1 MAKINVL
8 SKHIAE
14 LIAAGEVVERPASVV
29 KELMENSIDAGAT
42 AITLEIK
49 NGGVTYIRITDNGCG
64 IEREDVPKAFL
75 SHATSKISD
84 ESDLNSIFTLG
95 FRGEALASIA
105 AVSRTEILTKSENEE
120 SGTAYAVSGGVQTKY
135 VPAGCPNGTTII
147 VRDLF
152 YNTPARM
159 KFLKRDVSEANAVA
173 DVVDKIALS
182 HPEISI
188 RFIREGK
195 QALIT
200 PGDSRLKSAI
210 YSVFGRVFA
219 DSLVEVNYELD
230 GVRVEG
236 YTCKPHAA
244 RPSRSMQ
251 FFYLNKRFIKSRS
264 CMASMEN
271 AYKNSIMVGK
281 FPSCV
286 LNITIPP
293 QTVDVNVHPAKTEVR
308 FSDERRVSSAV
319 YYAVKSAIE
328 QLDTAPSIDLSKLNK
343 LTEKARPETVQLTMA
358 EIEAKSAVKQ
368 AEVSAKP
375 KAKPEEFWNSMTSKQ
390 FQSAVSAPSK
400 GNIYAQTSDEPD
412 LLSSFRKKQTENRE
426 KPVVQPSAV
435 LNEADSFSSTRE
447 KNTKTEDTAVK
458 ATNAETAKPVER
470 AAPVS
475 AEKTAIAVTA
485 VRESVPAQ
493 SLPLSRKVEIKE
505 ERSNEAPPKPLRLLG
520 EAFKT
525 YIICEYDNK
534 VCLIDKH
541 AAHERII
548 YNKMKKNAEDNVSS
562 QVLLTPVTVTL
573 SKSEYDIVLSNRLVF
588 RKAGYL
594 VEDFGDG
601 VVIVRECPMLISG
614 DDIEDTV
621 IEIASYLSENRLNT
635 EPEKIDRIYHTA
647 ACKAAIKAGYKNSTA
662 EMKVLAEQVLY
673 DDEVR
678 YCPHGRP
685 VLIELSKYELEKQ
698 FGRIQ

>member
-8 SKHIAE
+8 SKRIAE

-42 AITLEIK
+42 SVTVEIR

-64 IEREDVPKAFL
+64 IEHEDVPKAFI
-75 SHATSKISD
+75 SHATSKIAD
-84 ESDLNSIFTLG
+84 ENDLNSIFTLG
-95 FRGEALASIA
+95 FRGEALASIS
-105 AVSRTEILTKSENEE
+105 AVSRTELITRAENE
-120 SGTAYAVSGGVQTKY
+120 SNGTSFAIEGGVQTRY
-135 VPAGCPNGTTII
+135 EQAGCPLGTTII

-152 YNTPARM
+152 FNTPARM

-173 DVVDKIALS
+173 EVVDRIALS
-182 HPEISI
+182 NPRVSI

-200 PGDSRLKSAI
+200 PGDGKALSAI
-210 YSVFGRVFA
+210 YAVFGRAFA

-230 GVRVEG
+230 GIKVEG
-236 YTCKPHAA
+236 YVCKPAFS

-251 FFYLNKRFIKSRS
+251 YFFLNGRHIKSRS

-286 LNITIPP
+286 LNIKLDPNF
-293 QTVDVNVHPAKTEVR
+293 VDVNVHPAKTEVR

-328 QLDTAPSIDLSKLNK
+328 ISDTPVTVNVAKVAEKTRAAASQLFLAVEDDTPVSPAVKPAVPSAQTITY
-343 LTEKARPETVQLTMA
+343 TEKSGPL
-358 EIEAKSAVKQ
+358 
-368 AEVSAKP
+368 SAKP
-375 KAKPEEFWNSMTSKQ
+375 
-390 FQSAVSAPSK
+390 
-400 GNIYAQTSDEPD
+400 
-412 LLSSFRKKQTENRE
+412 
-426 KPVVQPSAV
+426 QPSAV
-435 LNEADSFSSTRE
+435 PEKKKDFWTNLPSSEFRARVSAPQT
-447 KNTKTEDTAVK
+447 KNVVVNNSEEPDLISSYKVKPAVTSQPAAQYK
-458 ATNAETAKPVER
+458 KAETKPS
-470 AAPVS
+470 APVPKEYTPPS
-475 AEKTAIAVTA
+475 HNFVP
-485 VRESVPAQ
+485 VRT
-493 SLPLSRKVEIKE
+493 KE
-505 ERSNEAPPKPLRLLG
+505 QEEDITKPLRLLG

-534 VCLIDKH
+534 VYFIDKH
-541 AAHERII
+541 AAHERVI
-548 YNKMKKNAEDNVSS
+548 YNKIKKAAQNNVAS
-562 QVLLTPVTVTL
+562 QVLLAPVTVTL
-573 SKSEYDIVLSNRLVF
+573 NKNDYNTVLENLDVF
-588 RKAGYL
+588 SKAGYL
-594 VEDFGDG
+594 VEDFGSG

-621 IEIASYLSENRLNT
+621 VEIASYLVQNKTNVES
-635 EPEKIDRIYHTA
+635 EKIDRIHHTS

-673 DDEVR
+673 DDEIR

-685 VLIELSKYELEKQ
+685 VLIEMSKYDLEKQ

>member
-1 MAKINVL
+1 MAKINIL
-8 SKHIAE
+8 SQHIAE

-42 AITLEIK
+42 SVTVEIK

-64 IEREDVPKAFL
+64 IEREDVPNAFI
-75 SHATSKISD
+75 SHATSKIKD

-105 AVSRTEILTKSENEE
+105 AVSRTELLTKVTHE
-120 SGTAYAVSGGVQTKY
+120 SMGTSFAISGGIQQRY
-135 VPAGCPNGTTII
+135 EPAGCPDGTTII

-159 KFLKRDVSEANAVA
+159 KFLKKDVSEANAVA
-173 DVVDKIALS
+173 EVVDRIALS

-200 PGDSRLKSAI
+200 PGDGKVLSAI
-210 YSVFGRVFA
+210 YSVFGKAFS
-219 DSLVEVNYELD
+219 DSLLEVNYELD
-230 GVRVEG
+230 GIKVQG

-251 FFYLNKRFIKSRS
+251 YFYLNNRYIKSRS
-264 CMASMEN
+264 CIASMEN

-286 LNITIPP
+286 LNITVPP
-293 QTVDVNVHPAKTEVR
+293 HTVDVNVHPAKTEVR

-328 QLDTAPSIDLSKLNK
+328 ELDKAPEVNLSRIQK
-343 LTEKARPETVQLTMA
+343 LTQKTLPDNPQIVIQ
-358 EIEAKSAVKQ
+358 EIEPQSQSHVPASAMHRPVRIEPRTKNYTANSPRDFWNKMTSDEFQ
-368 AEVSAKP
+368 SSVASP
-375 KAKPEEFWNSMTSKQ
+375 KAENPFVKEEEEPDLISGFRKKNNEKTSEEFNSHKAVNKPEE
-390 FQSAVSAPSK
+390 AP
-400 GNIYAQTSDEPD
+400 
-412 LLSSFRKKQTENRE
+412 
-426 KPVVQPSAV
+426 
-435 LNEADSFSSTRE
+435 
-447 KNTKTEDTAVK
+447 ED
-458 ATNAETAKPVER
+458 
-470 AAPVS
+470 AAF
-475 AEKTAIAVTA
+475 
-485 VRESVPAQ
+485 VP
-493 SLPLSRKVEIKE
+493 VEIKNDTEPEIESMSTPEVNFIFE
-505 ERSNEAPPKPLRLLG
+505 EKASQPRNLRLLG
-520 EAFKT
+520 EAFRT
-525 YIICEYDNK
+525 YIICEFDNK
-534 VCLIDKH
+534 LCLIDKH

-548 YNKMKKNAEDNVSS
+548 FNKMKKNAENNSS
-562 QVLLTPVTVTL
+562 RQVLLAPVTVTL
-573 SKSEYDIVLSNRLVF
+573 SKSEYDTVISNLDVF
-588 RKAGYL
+588 VKAGYL
-594 VEDFGDG
+594 VEDFGTG
-601 VVIVRECPMLISG
+601 VVIIRECPMLISG

-621 IEIASYLSENRLNT
+621 VEIARYLMENRTNT
-635 EPEKIDRIYHTA
+635 EPEKIDKIYHTA

-673 DDEVR
+673 DDEIR

-685 VLIELSKYELEKQ
+685 VLIELTKYELEKQ

>member
-8 SKHIAE
+8 SKHVAE

-29 KELMENSIDAGAT
+29 KELMENSIDAGASS
-42 AITLEIK
+42 ITLEIR

-64 IEREDVPKAFL
+64 IEKDDVPKAFI

-84 ESDLNSIFTLG
+84 ENDLNSIFTLG

-105 AVSRTEILTKSENEE
+105 AVSRTELLTRSENEQT
-120 SGTAYAVSGGVQTKY
+120 GTSYAIEGGVRTRYEQ
-135 VPAGCPNGTTII
+135 AGCPVGTTII

-152 YNTPARM
+152 FNTPARM

-173 DVVDKIALS
+173 EVVDRIALS
-182 HPEISI
+182 NPAVSI

-200 PGDSRLKSAI
+200 PGDGKILSAV
-210 YSVFGRVFA
+210 YSVFGRAFA

-230 GVRVEG
+230 GIKVEG
-236 YTCKPHAA
+236 YVSKPAFS

-251 FFYLNKRFIKSRS
+251 YFFLNGRHIKSRS

-271 AYKNSIMVGK
+271 AYKNAIMVGK

-286 LNITIPP
+286 LNIIIPP
-293 QTVDVNVHPAKTEVR
+293 DFVDVNVHPAKTEVR
-308 FSDERRVSSAV
+308 FSDERRVTSAV

-328 QLDTAPSIDLSKLNK
+328 NFDTPVTVNLSKVA
-343 LTEKARPETVQLTMA
+343 EKTRPVASQLLLAVDEEEIKPVTQVKPTVPVAPTVEKVKTDQKKQNFWNNISIA
-358 EIEAKSAVKQ
+358 EYKS
-368 AEVSAKP
+368 EVSSVTTENP
-375 KAKPEEFWNSMTSKQ
+375 FVNKAE
-390 FQSAVSAPSK
+390 
-400 GNIYAQTSDEPD
+400 EPD
-412 LLSSFRKKQTENRE
+412 LLSSFRSKASATPVAKNEVKHNASALKK
-426 KPVVQPSAV
+426 
-435 LNEADSFSSTRE
+435 D
-447 KNTKTEDTAVK
+447 
-458 ATNAETAKPVER
+458 
-470 AAPVS
+470 
-475 AEKTAIAVTA
+475 
-485 VRESVPAQ
+485 
-493 SLPLSRKVEIKE
+493 
-505 ERSNEAPPKPLRLLG
+505 EAPLVVSEYKIPSHNHVPVKTQQEEDIAPKPLRLLG

-534 VCLIDKH
+534 ICLIDKH
-541 AAHERII
+541 AAHERVI
-548 YNKMKKNAEDNVSS
+548 YNKIKKAAADNVSS
-562 QVLLTPVTVTL
+562 QVLLSPVTVTL
-573 SKSEYDIVLSNRLVF
+573 NKNDYNAVLENIDVF
-588 RKAGYL
+588 TKAGYL
-594 VEDFGDG
+594 VEDFGSG
-601 VVIVRECPMLISG
+601 VVIVRECPMLLSG

-621 IEIASYLSENRLNT
+621 VEIASYLVQNKTNVES
-635 EPEKIDRIYHTA
+635 EKIDRIHHTS

-673 DDEVR
+673 DDEIR

-685 VLIELSKYELEKQ
+685 VLIEMTKYDLEKQ

>member
-1 MAKINVL
+1 MAKINIL
-8 SKHIAE
+8 PKHIAE

-64 IEREDVPKAFL
+64 IEKEDVPNAFV

-105 AVSRTEILTKSENEE
+105 AVSRTEILTKSASQD
-120 SGTAYAVSGGVQTKY
+120 SGTAYAVSGGVQVKY
-135 VPAGCPNGTTII
+135 EPAGCPDGTTII

-159 KFLKRDVSEANAVA
+159 KFLKKDVSEANAVA
-173 DVVDKIALS
+173 EVVDRIALS

-200 PGDSRLKSAI
+200 PGDGKLISAI
-210 YSVFGRVFA
+210 YSVFGKAFA
-219 DSLVEVNYELD
+219 DSLLPVSYELD
-230 GVRVEG
+230 GIKVEG
-236 YTCKPHAA
+236 YTCKPHSA

-251 FFYLNKRFIKSRS
+251 YIYLNNRYIKSRS
-264 CMASMEN
+264 CIASMEN

-286 LNITIPP
+286 LNITVPP
-293 QTVDVNVHPAKTEVR
+293 HTVDVNVHPAKTEVR

-328 QLDTAPSIDLSKLNK
+328 ELDKAPQVDLSRLNK
-343 LTEKARPETVQLTMA
+343 LTQKAMPEAVQITM
-358 EIEAKSAVKQ
+358 Q
-368 AEVSAKP
+368 EVSQPSQSSVTIPTQPVKIEP
-375 KAKPEEFWNSMTSKQ
+375 KAKNYTKNSPRDFWNKMTSSEYQ
-390 FQSAVSAPSK
+390 TTV
-400 GNIYAQTSDEPD
+400 AQTKTENPFLSERDEPD
-412 LLSSFRKKQTENRE
+412 LVSSFKKKQPIKAQPQLVSVAEKPTPKLIEE
-426 KPVVQPSAV
+426 KPVIIESIKAEPEV
-435 LNEADSFSSTRE
+435 LKTVE
-447 KNTKTEDTAVK
+447 KVEFRAVK
-458 ATNAETAKPVER
+458 E
-470 AAPVS
+470 
-475 AEKTAIAVTA
+475 
-485 VRESVPAQ
+485 
-493 SLPLSRKVEIKE
+493 
-505 ERSNEAPPKPLRLLG
+505 NELPPKPLRLLG

-525 YIICEYDNK
+525 YIICEYDGK
-534 VCLIDKH
+534 LCLIDKH

-548 YNKMKKNAEDNVSS
+548 YNKIKKNASENKAS
-562 QVLLTPVTVTL
+562 QVLLSPVTVTL
-573 SKSEYDIVLSNRLVF
+573 SKAEYDVVISNLDTF
-588 RKAGYL
+588 AKAGFV
-594 VEDFGDG
+594 VEDFGSG
-601 VVIVRECPMLISG
+601 VVIVRECPMLVAA
-614 DDIEDTV
+614 DEAEDTV
-621 IEIASYLSENRLNT
+621 IEIAKYLSENRTDT
-635 EPEKIDRIYHTA
+635 EPDKIDHIYHTA
-647 ACKAAIKAGYKNSTA
+647 ACKAAIKAGFKNSTA

-673 DDEVR
+673 DAEIR

>member
-42 AITLEIK
+42 SITLEIR

-64 IEREDVPKAFL
+64 IENKDVPKAFI
-75 SHATSKISD
+75 SHATSKIAD
-84 ESDLNSIFTLG
+84 ENDLNSIFTLG

-105 AVSRTEILTKSENEE
+105 AVSRTELLTRAENEQL
-120 SGTAYAVSGGVQTKY
+120 GTSYAIEGGIQTRY
-135 VPAGCPNGTTII
+135 EQAGCPLGTTII

-152 YNTPARM
+152 FNTPARM

-173 DVVDKIALS
+173 EVVDRIALS
-182 HPEISI
+182 NPGVSI

-195 QALIT
+195 QALLT
-200 PGDSRLKSAI
+200 PGDGRILSAV
-210 YSVFGRVFA
+210 YAVFGRAFA
-219 DSLVEVNYELD
+219 DSLIEVNYELD
-230 GVRVEG
+230 GIIVEG
-236 YTCKPHAA
+236 YVCKPAFS

-251 FFYLNKRFIKSRS
+251 YFFLNGRFIKSRS

-286 LNITIPP
+286 LNIKIPP
-293 QTVDVNVHPAKTEVR
+293 NFVDVNVHPAKTEVR
-308 FSDERRVSSAV
+308 FSDERRVTSAV

-328 QLDTAPSIDLSKLNK
+328 VSDTPVAVNLAKV
-343 LTEKARPETVQLTMA
+343 TEKTRPAANQLLLA
-358 EIEAKSAVKQ
+358 VEEEPAVKPITKVVPAPVISEPLKEEAPA
-368 AEVSAKP
+368 AEKKTDFWKNVSSAEFRAKVASP
-375 KAKPEEFWNSMTSKQ
+375 VKESVLIKN
-390 FQSAVSAPSK
+390 
-400 GNIYAQTSDEPD
+400 NDEPD
-412 LLSSFRKKQTENRE
+412 LISSFKTKTADAVVKAEKKVEA
-426 KPVVQPSAV
+426 VSVQPKAQAP
-435 LNEADSFSSTRE
+435 EPRE
-447 KNTKTEDTAVK
+447 YVPPSHNFV
-458 ATNAETAKPVER
+458 PVR
-470 AAPVS
+470 
-475 AEKTAIAVTA
+475 T
-485 VRESVPAQ
+485 Q
-493 SLPLSRKVEIKE
+493 KE
-505 ERSNEAPPKPLRLLG
+505 EDDTPKPLRLLG

-534 VCLIDKH
+534 VYFIDKH
-541 AAHERII
+541 AAHERVI
-548 YNKMKKNAEDNVSS
+548 YNKIKKAAQNKVSS
-562 QVLLTPVTVTL
+562 QVLLSPVTVTL
-573 SKSEYDIVLSNRLVF
+573 NKNDYDTVLENLDVF
-588 RKAGYL
+588 SKAGYL
-594 VEDFGDG
+594 VEDFGSG

-621 IEIASYLSENRLNT
+621 VEIASYLVQNKTNVES
-635 EPEKIDRIYHTA
+635 EKIDRIHHTS

-673 DDEVR
+673 DDEIR

-685 VLIELSKYELEKQ
+685 VLIEMSKYDLEKQ

>member
-1 MAKINVL
+1 MARINVL

-42 AITLEIK
+42 TITLEIK

-64 IEREDVPKAFL
+64 ICREDVPKAFL
-75 SHATSKISD
+75 SHATSKVK
-84 ESDLNSIFTLG
+84 EAADLNSIFTLG
-95 FRGEALASIA
+95 LRGEALASIA
-105 AVSRTEILTKSENEE
+105 AVSRTEILTKTVEE
-120 SGTAYAVSGGVQTKY
+120 EMGTVYTIEGGMQVSY
-135 VPAGCPNGTTII
+135 DAAGCPNGTTIV

-200 PGDSRLKSAI
+200 PGDGRLLSAI
-210 YSVFGRVFA
+210 YSVFGRTFA
-219 DSLVEVNYELD
+219 ESLLEVDYELD
-230 GVRVEG
+230 GIKVTG
-236 YTCKPHAA
+236 YVCKPVCS
-244 RPSRSMQ
+244 RPSRAMQ
-251 FFYLNKRFIKSRS
+251 YFFLNSRNIKSRS
-264 CMASMEN
+264 IMASMEN
-271 AYKNSIMVGK
+271 AYKNTIMVGK

-286 LNITIPP
+286 LNVYVRPE
-293 QTVDVNVHPAKTEVR
+293 TVDVNVHPAKTEVR
-308 FSDERRVSSAV
+308 FSDERKVSSAV
-319 YYAVKSAIE
+319 YYAVKGALSDFDSAP
-328 QLDTAPSIDLSKLNK
+328 QVDSNKMAK
-343 LTEKARPETVQLTMA
+343 LTEKAKPDYAQLQMVEDDTPNTARQAPEKA
-358 EIEAKSAVKQ
+358 FKAASAVL
-368 AEVSAKP
+368 EDS
-375 KAKPEEFWNSMTSKQ
+375 
-390 FQSAVSAPSK
+390 PSK
-400 GNIYAQTSDEPD
+400 KDKPFWENISASEFKSSVSVSSPKHINKGFTNADEPD
-412 LLSSFRKKQTENRE
+412 LVSAFKTRSKPAAASAAASQPLKPSRAAEPHVPNTVKPEEKTSVTYEEKKSATEG
-426 KPVVQPSAV
+426 KKVVI
-435 LNEADSFSSTRE
+435 
-447 KNTKTEDTAVK
+447 TE
-458 ATNAETAKPVER
+458 AKP
-470 AAPVS
+470 
-475 AEKTAIAVTA
+475 T
-485 VRESVPAQ
+485 
-493 SLPLSRKVEIKE
+493 
-505 ERSNEAPPKPLRLLG
+505 PKPLRLLG

-548 YNKMKKNAEDNVSS
+548 YNKIKKNAQDNVSS

-573 SKSEYDIVLSNRLVF
+573 NKNEYNVIMENLDVF
-588 RKAGYL
+588 SKAGYL
-594 VEDFGDG
+594 VEDFGTG
-601 VVIVRECPMLISG
+601 TVIVRECPMLISG

-621 IEIASYLSENRLNT
+621 VEMALYLGENRTNI
-635 EPEKIDRIYHTA
+635 ESEKIDRIHHTS

-662 EMKVLAEQVLY
+662 EMKVLAEAVLY
-673 DDEVR
+673 DDSVR

-685 VLIELSKYELEKQ
+685 VLLELTKYELEKM

>member
-42 AITLEIK
+42 SITVEIR
-49 NGGVTYIRITDNGCG
+49 NGGVTYIRITDNGYG
-64 IEREDVPKAFL
+64 IEKEDVPKAFI
-75 SHATSKISD
+75 SHATSKIAD
-84 ESDLNSIFTLG
+84 ENDLNSIFTLG

-105 AVSRTEILTKSENEE
+105 AVSRTELLTRAENEQ
-120 SGTAYAVSGGVQTKY
+120 SGTSFAIEGGVQTRY
-135 VPAGCPNGTTII
+135 EQAGCPLGTTII

-152 YNTPARM
+152 FNTPARM

-173 DVVDKIALS
+173 EIVDRIALS
-182 HPEISI
+182 NPGVSI

-200 PGDSRLKSAI
+200 PGDGKALSAI
-210 YSVFGRVFA
+210 YSVFGRAFA
-219 DSLVEVNYELD
+219 DSLVEVDYELD
-230 GVRVEG
+230 GIKVEG
-236 YTCKPHAA
+236 YVCKPAFS

-251 FFYLNKRFIKSRS
+251 YFFLNGRYIKSRS

-286 LNITIPP
+286 LNIKLDPNF
-293 QTVDVNVHPAKTEVR
+293 VDVNVHPAKTEVR

-328 QLDTAPSIDLSKLNK
+328 VSDTPVAVNVAKVAEKTRANASQLFLAVDDEKPVAPIAKKEQEPVKIQPVAPEKKRDFWTNISTAEYKSKVSAPQRENNVIVNNEEPDLISSFKVKTVPEEVKPAPS
-343 LTEKARPETVQLTMA
+343 ETVKEEKTRSS
-358 EIEAKSAVKQ
+358 EIKIEAKVQQKNIQPPA
-368 AEVSAKP
+368 P
-375 KAKPEEFWNSMTSKQ
+375 KEYI
-390 FQSAVSAPSK
+390 VPSH
-400 GNIYAQTSDEPD
+400 NFVPVRT
-412 LLSSFRKKQTENRE
+412 QTEE
-426 KPVVQPSAV
+426 
-435 LNEADSFSSTRE
+435 EAG
-447 KNTKTEDTAVK
+447 
-458 ATNAETAKPVER
+458 
-470 AAPVS
+470 
-475 AEKTAIAVTA
+475 
-485 VRESVPAQ
+485 
-493 SLPLSRKVEIKE
+493 
-505 ERSNEAPPKPLRLLG
+505 PKPLRLLG

-525 YIICEYDNK
+525 YIICEYDSK
-534 VCLIDKH
+534 VYFIDKH
-541 AAHERII
+541 AAHERVI
-548 YNKMKKNAEDNVSS
+548 YNKIKKAAQNNVAS
-562 QVLLTPVTVTL
+562 QVLLAPVTVTL
-573 SKSEYDIVLSNRLVF
+573 NKNDYNTVLENLDVF
-588 RKAGYL
+588 SKAGYL
-594 VEDFGDG
+594 VEDFGSG

-621 IEIASYLSENRLNT
+621 VEIASYLVQNKTNVES
-635 EPEKIDRIYHTA
+635 EKIDRIHHTS

-673 DDEVR
+673 DDEIR

-685 VLIELSKYELEKQ
+685 VLIEMSKYDLEKQ

>member
-1 MAKINVL
+1 MAKINIL
-8 SKHIAE
+8 SKHTAE

-42 AITLEIK
+42 AITIEIK

-64 IEREDVPKAFL
+64 IERDDVPKAFL
-75 SHATSKISD
+75 SHATSKICD
-84 ESDLNSIFTLG
+84 ESDLNSILTLG

-105 AVSRTEILTKSENEE
+105 AVSRTEVLTKAENEDV
-120 SGTAYAVSGGVQTKY
+120 GTSYAVYGGVQAKY
-135 VPAGCPNGTTII
+135 ESAGCPNGTTIV

-195 QALIT
+195 QTLIT
-200 PGDSRLKSAI
+200 PGDSRLISTI
-210 YSVFGRVFA
+210 YSVFGKVFA
-219 DSLVEVNYELD
+219 DSLLEVNYELD
-230 GVRVEG
+230 GIKVEG
-236 YTCKPHAA
+236 YACKPFAA

-264 CMASMEN
+264 CIASMEN

-286 LNITIPP
+286 LNITVPSH
-293 QTVDVNVHPAKTEVR
+293 TVDVNVHPAKTEVR

-319 YYAVKSAIE
+319 YYAIKSAIE
-328 QLDTAPSIDLSKLNK
+328 QVDTAPKVDLSKLNK
-343 LTEKARPETVQLTMA
+343 LTEKARPEAVQLTMVETA
-358 EIEAKSAVKQ
+358 PESEKPKQ
-368 AEVSAKP
+368 AEQVKVKKEP
-375 KAKPEEFWNSMTSKQ
+375 DDFWSKMTSSQ
-390 FQSAVSAPSK
+390 YQQGIVSAPKSK
-400 GNIYAQTSDEPD
+400 NTNFSNSDEPD
-412 LLSSFRKKQTENRE
+412 LISTFKKQQKEN
-426 KPVVQPSAV
+426 SAIINNRS
-435 LNEADSFSSTRE
+435 L
-447 KNTKTEDTAVK
+447 KTKTDIASKPAEPVIIEHKPSEQAVYKKVDDVK
-458 ATNAETAKPVER
+458 ATPSQIK
-470 AAPVS
+470 APVPS
-475 AEKTAIAVTA
+475 SVEIRAEK
-485 VRESVPAQ
+485 Q
-493 SLPLSRKVEIKE
+493 SEL
-505 ERSNEAPPKPLRLLG
+505 PPKPLRLLG

-525 YIICEYDNK
+525 YIICEYDGK

-548 YNKMKKNAEDNVSS
+548 YNKMKKNSEENVAS
-562 QVLLTPVTVTL
+562 QVLLSPVTVTL
-573 SKSEYDIVLSNRLVF
+573 PKNEYDIVLSNRFVF
-588 RKAGYL
+588 KKAGYL

-621 IEIASYLSENRLNT
+621 IEIASYLSENRTNT
-635 EPEKIDRIYHTA
+635 EPEKLDRIRHTA

>member
-1 MAKINVL
+1 MAKINIL
-8 SKHIAE
+8 PKHIAE

-64 IEREDVPKAFL
+64 IEKEDVPNAFV

-84 ESDLNSIFTLG
+84 ENDLNSIFTLG

-105 AVSRTEILTKSENEE
+105 AVSRTEILTKSAAQD
-120 SGTAYAVSGGVQTKY
+120 SGTAYAVSGGVPVKY
-135 VPAGCPNGTTII
+135 ESAGCPDGTTII

-159 KFLKRDVSEANAVA
+159 KFLKKDVSEANAVA
-173 DVVDKIALS
+173 EVVDRIALS

-200 PGDSRLKSAI
+200 PGDGKLISAI
-210 YSVFGRVFA
+210 YSVFGKVFA
-219 DSLVEVNYELD
+219 DSLLPVNYELD
-230 GVRVEG
+230 GIKIEG
-236 YTCKPHAA
+236 YTCKPHSA

-251 FFYLNKRFIKSRS
+251 YIYLNNRYIKSRS
-264 CMASMEN
+264 CVASMEN
-271 AYKNSIMVGK
+271 AYKNSVMVGK

-286 LNITIPP
+286 LNITVPP
-293 QTVDVNVHPAKTEVR
+293 HTVDVNVHPAKTEVR

-328 QLDTAPSIDLSKLNK
+328 ELDKAPQVDLSRLNK
-343 LTEKARPETVQLTMA
+343 LTQKAMPEAVQITM
-358 EIEAKSAVKQ
+358 Q
-368 AEVSAKP
+368 EVSQPSQSSVTIPTQPVKIEP
-375 KAKPEEFWNSMTSKQ
+375 KAKNYTKNSPRDFWNKMTSSE
-390 FQSAVSAPSK
+390 FQSTVSQPQIENPFIK
-400 GNIYAQTSDEPD
+400 ESDEPD
-412 LLSSFRKKQTENRE
+412 LVSSFKKKQKEESRVQEIHLKE
-426 KPVVQPSAV
+426 KPAYNAPEVREEKSTPVAATSKIVVKDEVVAPITPV
-435 LNEADSFSSTRE
+435 LTEE
-447 KNTKTEDTAVK
+447 KVEFRAVK
-458 ATNAETAKPVER
+458 
-470 AAPVS
+470 
-475 AEKTAIAVTA
+475 EK
-485 VRESVPAQ
+485 E
-493 SLPLSRKVEIKE
+493 L
-505 ERSNEAPPKPLRLLG
+505 PPKPLRLLG

-525 YIICEYDNK
+525 YIICEYDGK
-534 VCLIDKH
+534 LCLIDKH

-548 YNKMKKNAEDNVSS
+548 YNKIKKSASENQAS
-562 QVLLTPVTVTL
+562 QVLLSPVTVTL
-573 SKSEYDIVLSNRLVF
+573 SKAEYDTVISNLEAF
-588 RKAGYL
+588 SKAGFL
-594 VEDFGDG
+594 VEDFGSG
-601 VVIVRECPMLISG
+601 VVIVRETPMLVSP
-614 DDIEDTV
+614 DETEDTIV
-621 IEIASYLSENRLNT
+621 EMAKYFSENRTVT
-635 EPEKIDRIYHTA
+635 EPEKIDRIHHTA

-662 EMKVLAEQVLY
+662 EMKTLAEQVLY
-673 DDEVR
+673 DENVR

>member
-8 SKHIAE
+8 PKHIAE

-42 AITLEIK
+42 TITVEIR
-49 NGGVTYIRITDNGCG
+49 NGGVRYIRITDNGCG
-64 IEREDVPKAFL
+64 IDHEDVPKAFL
-75 SHATSKISD
+75 SHATSKIKD
-84 ESDLNSIFTLG
+84 ENDLNSIFTLG

-105 AVSRTEILTKSENEE
+105 AVSKTEILTRTAEASL
-120 SGTAYAVSGGVQTKY
+120 GTSYAVEGGVQTRY
-135 VPAGCPNGTTII
+135 AEAGCPNGTTIV

-159 KFLKRDVSEANAVA
+159 KFLKKDVSEANAVA
-173 DVVDKIALS
+173 DIVDKIALS
-182 HPEISI
+182 HPEVSV

-200 PGDSRLKSAI
+200 PGDGKLLSTI
-210 YSVFGRVFA
+210 YSVFGRTFA
-219 DSLVEVNYELD
+219 ESLLEVDYKLD
-230 GVRVEG
+230 GVEVKG
-236 YTCKPHAA
+236 YVCKPMSA
-244 RPSRSMQ
+244 RPSRAMQ
-251 FFYLNKRFIKSRS
+251 YFFLGGRFIKSRA
-264 CMASMEN
+264 CVGAMEN

-286 LNITIPP
+286 LNVNVRPD
-293 QTVDVNVHPAKTEVR
+293 TVDINVHPAKTEVR

-319 YYAVKSAIE
+319 YFAVKSALE
-328 QLDTAPSIDLSKLNK
+328 SFDTMPEIDLTQQKNK
-343 LTEKARPETVQLTMA
+343 VLQRAVPESVQLSMIDETPAEKKTFSDSPFVKKTQPATQTVQPKKDFWQSVP
-358 EIEAKSAVKQ
+358 AKDFAR
-368 AEVSAKP
+368 VSDEKP
-375 KAKPEEFWNSMTSKQ
+375 KKSESVKNE
-390 FQSAVSAPSK
+390 
-400 GNIYAQTSDEPD
+400 DEPD
-412 LLSSFRKKQTENRE
+412 LVSSFVSAQKQKNQEIIDRIKQTPVKNKAVSDERTAFVME
-426 KPVVQPSAV
+426 DDETLKPSPQINKTP
-435 LNEADSFSSTRE
+435 EASKQVE
-447 KNTKTEDTAVK
+447 P
-458 ATNAETAKPVER
+458 AE
-470 AAPVS
+470 VS
-475 AEKTAIAVTA
+475 EQKK
-485 VRESVPAQ
+485 
-493 SLPLSRKVEIKE
+493 L
-505 ERSNEAPPKPLRLLG
+505 PPKPLRLLG

-534 VCLIDKH
+534 VVLIDKH

-548 YNKMKKNAEDNVSS
+548 YNKMKENAKNNISS
-562 QVLLTPVTVTL
+562 QVLLAPVKVTL
-573 SKSEYDIVLSNRLVF
+573 SKAEYNIITQNLDVF
-588 RKAGYL
+588 AKAGYL
-594 VEDFGDG
+594 IEDFEGG

-621 IEIASYLSENRLNT
+621 IEIASYLAENRVNI
-635 EPEKIDRIYHTA
+635 ESEKIDRIHHTA

>member
-42 AITLEIK
+42 SVTVEIR

-64 IEREDVPKAFL
+64 IEHEDVPKAFI
-75 SHATSKISD
+75 SHATSKIAD
-84 ESDLNSIFTLG
+84 ENDLNSIFTLG
-95 FRGEALASIA
+95 FRGEALASIS
-105 AVSRTEILTKSENEE
+105 AVSRTELITRAENE
-120 SGTAYAVSGGVQTKY
+120 SNGTSFAIEGGVQTRY
-135 VPAGCPNGTTII
+135 EQAGCPLGTTII

-152 YNTPARM
+152 FNTPARM

-173 DVVDKIALS
+173 EVVDRIALS
-182 HPEISI
+182 NPRVSI

-200 PGDSRLKSAI
+200 PGDGKALSAI
-210 YSVFGRVFA
+210 YAVFGRAFA

-230 GVRVEG
+230 GIKVEG
-236 YTCKPHAA
+236 YVCKPAFS

-251 FFYLNKRFIKSRS
+251 YFFLNGRHIKSRS

-286 LNITIPP
+286 LNIKLDPNF
-293 QTVDVNVHPAKTEVR
+293 VDVNVHPAKTEVR

-328 QLDTAPSIDLSKLNK
+328 ISDTPVTVNVAKVAEKTRAAASQLFLAVEDDTPVSPAVKPAVPSAQTITY
-343 LTEKARPETVQLTMA
+343 TEKSGPL
-358 EIEAKSAVKQ
+358 
-368 AEVSAKP
+368 SAKP
-375 KAKPEEFWNSMTSKQ
+375 
-390 FQSAVSAPSK
+390 
-400 GNIYAQTSDEPD
+400 
-412 LLSSFRKKQTENRE
+412 
-426 KPVVQPSAV
+426 QPSAV
-435 LNEADSFSSTRE
+435 PEKKKDFWTNLPSSEFRARVSAPQT
-447 KNTKTEDTAVK
+447 KNVVVNNSEEPDLISSYKVKPAVTSQPAAQYK
-458 ATNAETAKPVER
+458 KAETKPS
-470 AAPVS
+470 APVPKEYTPPS
-475 AEKTAIAVTA
+475 HNFVP
-485 VRESVPAQ
+485 VRT
-493 SLPLSRKVEIKE
+493 KE
-505 ERSNEAPPKPLRLLG
+505 QEEDITKPLRLLG

-534 VCLIDKH
+534 VYFIDKH
-541 AAHERII
+541 AAHERVI
-548 YNKMKKNAEDNVSS
+548 YNKIKKAAQNNVAS
-562 QVLLTPVTVTL
+562 QVLLAPVTVTL
-573 SKSEYDIVLSNRLVF
+573 NKNDYNTVLENLDVF
-588 RKAGYL
+588 SKAGYL
-594 VEDFGDG
+594 VEDFGSG

-621 IEIASYLSENRLNT
+621 VEIASYLVQNKTNVES
-635 EPEKIDRIYHTA
+635 EKIDRIHHTS

-673 DDEVR
+673 DDEIR

-685 VLIELSKYELEKQ
+685 VLIEMSKYDLEKQ

>member
-1 MAKINVL
+1 MAKINIL

-29 KELMENSIDAGAT
+29 KELMENSIDAGST

-64 IEREDVPKAFL
+64 IERDDVPNAFI

-84 ESDLNSIFTLG
+84 ENDLNSIFTLG

-105 AVSRTEILTKSENEE
+105 AVSRTEMLTKSVNEN
-120 SGTAYAVSGGVQTKY
+120 SGTSYAISGGVQQRY
-135 VPAGCPNGTTII
+135 EPAGCPDGTTII

-173 DVVDKIALS
+173 EVVDRIALS

-195 QALIT
+195 QVLIT
-200 PGDSRLKSAI
+200 PGDGKMMSAI
-210 YSVFGRVFA
+210 YSVFGRAFA
-219 DSLVEVNYELD
+219 DSLLPVDYELD
-230 GVRVEG
+230 GIKVEG
-236 YTCKPHAA
+236 YTCKPHCA

-251 FFYLNKRFIKSRS
+251 YFYLNNRYIKSRS
-264 CMASMEN
+264 CIASMEN

-286 LNITIPP
+286 LNISVPP
-293 QTVDVNVHPAKTEVR
+293 HTVDINVHPAKTEVR

-328 QLDTAPSIDLSKLNK
+328 ELDKAPEIDLSRISR
-343 LTEKARPETVQLTMA
+343 LTQKATPEAVQITMQ
-358 EIEAKSAVKQ
+358 EVKQ
-368 AEVSAKP
+368 PSQSRVTSESMGKRVSIEP
-375 KAKPEEFWNSMTSKQ
+375 KEKSYTKNSPRDFWNKMTSSE
-390 FQSAVSAPSK
+390 FQNTVSAPKNENPYVSQ
-400 GNIYAQTSDEPD
+400 ADEPD
-412 LLSSFRKKQTENRE
+412 LISSFKKKQSEKTSEEVVIVPKVTVQETAAVQHTETDR
-426 KPVVQPSAV
+426 AV
-435 LNEADSFSSTRE
+435 
-447 KNTKTEDTAVK
+447 KTEPEAIPQVTVQEENPVK
-458 ATNAETAKPVER
+458 FE
-470 AAPVS
+470 
-475 AEKTAIAVTA
+475 AVT
-485 VRESVPAQ
+485 EKE
-493 SLPLSRKVEIKE
+493 LPI
-505 ERSNEAPPKPLRLLG
+505 KPLRLLG

-525 YIICEYDNK
+525 YIICEYDGK
-534 VCLIDKH
+534 LCLIDKH

-548 YNKMKKNAEDNVSS
+548 YNKMKKNASENCAS
-562 QVLLTPVTVTL
+562 QVLLSPITVTL
-573 SKSEYDIVLSNRLVF
+573 SKNEYDTVLSNLGVF
-588 RKAGYL
+588 SKAGYL
-594 VEDFGDG
+594 VEDFGSG

-621 IEIASYLSENRLNT
+621 VEIAQYLTENRVNT
-635 EPEKIDRIYHTA
+635 EPEKIDRIHHTA

>member
-8 SKHIAE
+8 SKHLAE

-42 AITLEIK
+42 SITVEIR

-64 IEREDVPKAFL
+64 IEKEDVPKAFI
-75 SHATSKISD
+75 SHATSKICNED
-84 ESDLNSIFTLG
+84 DLNSIFTLG

-105 AVSRTEILTKSENEE
+105 AVSRTELLTRAENEH
-120 SGTAYAVSGGVQTKY
+120 SGTSYAVEGGVQTRY
-135 VPAGCPNGTTII
+135 EQAGCPQGTTII

-152 YNTPARM
+152 FNTPARM

-173 DVVDKIALS
+173 EVVDRIALS
-182 HPEISI
+182 NPHISV

-195 QALIT
+195 QALLT
-200 PGDSRLKSAI
+200 PGDSRLISAI
-210 YSVFGRVFA
+210 YAVFGRSFA
-219 DSLVEVNYELD
+219 DSLVEVDYELD
-230 GVRVEG
+230 GIGVKG
-236 YTCKPHAA
+236 YVCKPAFS

-251 FFYLNKRFIKSRS
+251 YLFLNGRYIKSRS

-271 AYKNSIMVGK
+271 AYKNSVMVGK

-286 LNITIPP
+286 LNIIIPP
-293 QTVDVNVHPAKTEVR
+293 AFVDVNVHPAKTEVR

-328 QLDTAPSIDLSKLNK
+328 TLDTPVAVNLAKVAEKTRTETSQLLLAVEDDEPATKIAPSVQTVKNIAVRSENADYHSKDI
-343 LTEKARPETVQLTMA
+343 PC
-358 EIEAKSAVKQ
+358 KSESFWSSMPSSQ
-368 AEVSAKP
+368 YRTTVSATESEYP
-375 KAKPEEFWNSMTSKQ
+375 
-390 FQSAVSAPSK
+390 AVQ
-400 GNIYAQTSDEPD
+400 NTDEPD
-412 LLSSFRKKQTENRE
+412 LVSSFKRMNTERT
-426 KPVVQPSAV
+426 VAV
-435 LNEADSFSSTRE
+435 RASD
-447 KNTKTEDTAVK
+447 KIKTEAVK
-458 ATNAETAKPVER
+458 EQQKTVVPGEYIPPSHNYVPVR
-470 AAPVS
+470 VQD
-475 AEKTAIAVTA
+475 EKD
-485 VRESVPAQ
+485 
-493 SLPLSRKVEIKE
+493 L
-505 ERSNEAPPKPLRLLG
+505 PPKPLRLLG

-525 YIICEYDNK
+525 YIICEYDGK
-534 VCLIDKH
+534 IYFIDKH
-541 AAHERII
+541 AAHERLI
-548 YNKMKKNAEDNVSS
+548 YNKIKKAAENNVSS

-573 SKSEYDIVLSNRLVF
+573 NKNDYDTVIDNLEVF
-588 RKAGYL
+588 SKAGYL
-594 VEDFGDG
+594 VEDFGSG

-621 IEIASYLSENRLNT
+621 VEIASYLVQNKTNVES
-635 EPEKIDRIYHTA
+635 EKIDRIHHTS

-673 DDEVR
+673 DDEIR

-685 VLIELSKYELEKQ
+685 VMIEMSKYDLEKQ

>member
-8 SKHIAE
+8 PKHLAE

-29 KELMENSIDAGAT
+29 KELLENSVDAGAT
-42 AITLEIK
+42 SVTIEIR

-64 IEREDVPKAFL
+64 IEREDVPKAFI
-75 SHATSKISD
+75 SHATSKITN
-84 ESDLNSIFTLG
+84 EKDLNSILTLG

-105 AVSRTEILTKSENEE
+105 AVSRTEILTRAEGE
-120 SGTAYAVSGGVQTKY
+120 SLGTSYAVEGGVQTRY
-135 VPAGCPNGTTII
+135 EQAGCPLGTTII

-152 YNTPARM
+152 FNTPARM

-173 DVVDKIALS
+173 EVVDRIALS
-182 HPEISI
+182 NPHVSI

-195 QALIT
+195 QALLT
-200 PGDSRLKSAI
+200 PGDGRLLSAV
-210 YSVFGRVFA
+210 YAVFGRAFA
-219 DSLVEVNYELD
+219 DSLVEVDYELEGI
-230 GVRVEG
+230 GVKGFV
-236 YTCKPHAA
+236 CKPAFS

-251 FFYLNKRFIKSRS
+251 YFFLNGRYIKSRS

-286 LNITIPP
+286 LNIIIPP
-293 QTVDVNVHPAKTEVR
+293 DFVDVNVHPAKTEVR

-328 QLDTAPSIDLSKLNK
+328 AGDTPVAVNLAKVAEKTRPQTSQLLLAVEEN
-343 LTEKARPETVQLTMA
+343 EKPVNV
-358 EIEAKSAVKQ
+358 KSAGGFSQSENKE
-368 AEVSAKP
+368 AAIP
-375 KAKPEEFWNSMTSKQ
+375 KKNESFWTSIPSTQ
-390 FQSAVSAPSK
+390 FRNTKVAVSDSGNDFTK
-400 GNIYAQTSDEPD
+400 GEDETF
-412 LLSSFRKKQTENRE
+412 LLSSFMKKREEKPEGVTAEKEKPFVKKQAKAPGEYVIPSHGE
-426 KPVVQPSAV
+426 IPV
-435 LNEADSFSSTRE
+435 T
-447 KNTKTEDTAVK
+447 
-458 ATNAETAKPVER
+458 
-470 AAPVS
+470 
-475 AEKTAIAVTA
+475 
-485 VRESVPAQ
+485 VREASDT
-493 SLPLSRKVEIKE
+493 SD
-505 ERSNEAPPKPLRLLG
+505 KPLRLIG

-534 VCLIDKH
+534 IYFIDKH
-541 AAHERII
+541 AAHERVI
-548 YNKMKKNAEDNVSS
+548 YNKIKKAALRNVAS
-562 QVLLTPVTVTL
+562 QVLLSSVTVTL
-573 SKSEYDIVLSNRLVF
+573 SKTDYDTVLENLDVF

-594 VEDFGDG
+594 VEDFGSG

-621 IEIASYLSENRLNT
+621 VEIATYLSQNKTNVES
-635 EPEKIDRIYHTA
+635 EKIDRIHHTS

-662 EMKVLAEQVLY
+662 ELKVLAEQVLY
-673 DDEVR
+673 DDEIR

-685 VLIELSKYELEKQ
+685 VLIEMSKYELEKQ

>member
-84 ESDLNSIFTLG
+84 EADLNSIFTLG

-105 AVSRTEILTKSENEE
+105 AVSRTEILTKTEKEE
-120 SGTAYAVSGGVQTKY
+120 SGTSFAISGGVQTRY
-135 VPAGCPNGTTII
+135 EPAGCPNGTTII

-182 HPEISI
+182 HPEVSI

-219 DSLVEVNYELD
+219 DSLIEVNYELD
-230 GVRVEG
+230 GVKVEG
-236 YTCKPHAA
+236 YVCKPFAA

-328 QLDTAPSIDLSKLNK
+328 EFDSAPKVDLAKLNK
-343 LTEKARPETVQLTMA
+343 VTEKVHPEAVQFMMIDE
-358 EIEAKSAVKQ
+358 EIKTPTKVESAPVESQ
-368 AEVSAKP
+368 NEMPVKP
-375 KAKPEEFWNSMTSKQ
+375 KAKPEEFWNKMSSAQ
-390 FQSAVSAPSK
+390 FQTSVAAPNA
-400 GNIYAQTSDEPD
+400 GNSHKKDNDEPD
-412 LLSSFRKKQTENRE
+412 LLSSFKKQKKENKIKPSEIAVRPTESKPTE
-426 KPVVQPSAV
+426 PKKAEEVFMQAKSAGPEKEETATKPVVPVS
-435 LNEADSFSSTRE
+435 
-447 KNTKTEDTAVK
+447 
-458 ATNAETAKPVER
+458 TAKPQ
-470 AAPVS
+470 PVVS
-475 AEKTAIAVTA
+475 N
-485 VRESVPAQ
+485 RN
-493 SLPLSRKVEIKE
+493 VEIKAIKQSE
-505 ERSNEAPPKPLRLLG
+505 MPPKPLRLLG

-548 YNKMKKNAEDNVSS
+548 YNKMRKNAENKVSS

-573 SKSEYDIVLSNRLVF
+573 SKNEYDVVLANRLVF
-588 RKAGYL
+588 KKAGYL

-621 IEIASYLSENRLNT
+621 IEIASYLCENRMNA

-673 DDEVR
+673 DDDVR

>member
-42 AITLEIK
+42 SVTVEIR

-64 IEREDVPKAFL
+64 IENEDVPKAFI
-75 SHATSKISD
+75 SHATSKIAN
-84 ESDLNSIFTLG
+84 ETDLNSIFTLG
-95 FRGEALASIA
+95 FRGEALASIS
-105 AVSRTEILTKSENEE
+105 AVSRTELITRAENE
-120 SGTAYAVSGGVQTKY
+120 SNGTSFAIEGGVQTRY
-135 VPAGCPNGTTII
+135 EQAGCPLGTTII

-152 YNTPARM
+152 FNTPARM

-173 DVVDKIALS
+173 EVVDRIALS
-182 HPEISI
+182 NPRVSI

-200 PGDSRLKSAI
+200 PGDGKALSAI
-210 YSVFGRVFA
+210 YAVFGRAFA

-230 GVRVEG
+230 GIKVEG
-236 YTCKPHAA
+236 YVCKPAFS

-251 FFYLNKRFIKSRS
+251 YFFLNGRHIKSRS

-286 LNITIPP
+286 LNIKLDPNF
-293 QTVDVNVHPAKTEVR
+293 VDVNVHPAKTEVR

-328 QLDTAPSIDLSKLNK
+328 ISDTPVTVNVAKVAEKTRAAASQLFLAVEDDTPVSPAVKPAVPSAQTITY
-343 LTEKARPETVQLTMA
+343 TEKSGPL
-358 EIEAKSAVKQ
+358 
-368 AEVSAKP
+368 SAKP
-375 KAKPEEFWNSMTSKQ
+375 
-390 FQSAVSAPSK
+390 
-400 GNIYAQTSDEPD
+400 
-412 LLSSFRKKQTENRE
+412 
-426 KPVVQPSAV
+426 QPSAV
-435 LNEADSFSSTRE
+435 PEKKKDFWTNLPSSEFRARVSAPQT
-447 KNTKTEDTAVK
+447 KNVVVNNSEEPDLISSYKVKPAVTSQPAAQYK
-458 ATNAETAKPVER
+458 KAETKPS
-470 AAPVS
+470 APVPKEYTPPS
-475 AEKTAIAVTA
+475 HNFVP
-485 VRESVPAQ
+485 VRT
-493 SLPLSRKVEIKE
+493 KE
-505 ERSNEAPPKPLRLLG
+505 QEEDITKPLRLLG

-534 VCLIDKH
+534 VYFIDKH
-541 AAHERII
+541 AAHERVI
-548 YNKMKKNAEDNVSS
+548 YNKIKKAAQNNVAS
-562 QVLLTPVTVTL
+562 QVLLAPVTVTL
-573 SKSEYDIVLSNRLVF
+573 NKNDYNTVLENLDVF
-588 RKAGYL
+588 SKAGYL
-594 VEDFGDG
+594 VEDFGSG

-621 IEIASYLSENRLNT
+621 VEIASYLVQNKTNVES
-635 EPEKIDRIYHTA
+635 EKIDRIHHTS

-673 DDEVR
+673 DDEIR

-685 VLIELSKYELEKQ
+685 VLIEMSKYDLEKQ